1 MLALRLTESISAV
14 APIYGVAI
22 IDEGQKTVRI
32 DYKPEATQPQRDAAA
47 SALAAIDWSVASD
60 QAWEDAKSPEKKD
73 LSDQAQAALDANQA
87 YLDLASPTNA
97 QVIAQVRRLTQQSSR
112 IIRRLVQIG

>member
-87 YLDLASPTNA
+87 YLALASPTN
-97 QVIAQVRRLTQQSSR
+97 AQVRRLTQQSSR
-112 IIRRLVQIG
+112 IIRRVVQIG